1 MWRLWSRRTPV
12 LHLMVMA
19 LLCGRVAAQ
28 EPPVS
33 PPPATPPPSAVVSV
47 IVIDGKTLP
56 GDFLSILGQQTKALW
71 RKLYR
76 DPPPTPSTDRLKVAF
91 TLGVLIA
98 DSHLKLQAG
107 DAQKFRDNN
116 QDLLAYC
123 KVLGLSEK
131 ITPEVMA
138 EGKMAETEDWTGLKG
153 KVNELRLLIVQLLK
167 DQRDED
173 LALLVDLGMWMR
185 LLEIS
190 SSLVLNDPEMSNK
203 TLSVGSSLLLNDM
216 MAEFEKLTEATRLDP
231 MVIPLGKTL
240 QHLQKY
246 WTNAED
252 PVSIDQVQMSSE
264 KIKHIV
270 NKIAQ

>member
-1 MWRLWSRRTPV
+1 MQGAWTRRTVVLYLIGVAV
-12 LHLMVMA
+12 LHGGLQ
-19 LLCGRVAAQ
+19 AQ
-28 EPPVS
+28 T
-33 PPPATPPPSAVVSV
+33 PPASSAVTPPPSAVVSV
-47 IVIDGKTLP
+47 IVIDGKTKP
-56 GDFLSILGQQTKALW
+56 GDFLNILGQQTKALW

-138 EGKMAETEDWTGLKG
+138 EGKMAETEDWNGLKV
-153 KVNELRLLIVQLLK
+153 KVNELRQLIIQLLK

-173 LALLVDLGMWMR
+173 LSLLVDLGMWMR

-190 SSLVLNDPEMSNK
+190 SSLVLNDPEISHK
-203 TLSVGSSLLLNDM
+203 TLCIGSPLLLNDLV
-216 MAEFEKLTEATRLDP
+216 AQFEKLTEETRMDP
-231 MVIPLGKTL
+231 AAAQLGKVL

-246 WTNAED
+246 WSDAGE
-252 PVSIDQVQMSSE
+252 PLAPDQVQMSSE

-270 NKIAQ
+270 SKIAQ